1 MIKRTLTTLTL
12 GLLLSGCAS
21 NTNPTLHNSGFL
33 DDYSSL
39 KQSPY
44 DTGTHLYIAED
55 VDLSSYEYVMVKPVK
70 IMANNEQIK
79 AKRGLLK
86 EMSEYM
92 TQKVRTK
99 ISKNPNYT
107 LVTKPQPNTLKVEFA
122 LTAVSVAYSEREVY
136 EYIPVALVITEAS
149 RASGLSKK
157 DARVL
162 VELRVSDANTGKIL
176 GRAISSQKGEKVTL
190 KEDELTLE
198 VLKPALDRYA
208 QRINERLDQVKK
220 NNKK

>member
-1 MIKRTLTTLTL
+1 MIKKTLTTVAL

-21 NTNPTLHNSGFL
+21 STNPTPQNSGFL
-33 DDYSSL
+33 DDYSTL
-39 KQSPY
+39 KKSPH
-44 DTGTHLYIAED
+44 DPATLLYIASD
-55 VDLSSYEYVMVKPVK
+55 VDFSTYDHVMVEPVK

-79 AKRGLLK
+79 ANSGLLK

-99 ISKNPNYT
+99 IRQNPNYT
-107 LVTKPQPNTLKVEFA
+107 LVTKPQANTLKVEYA
-122 LTAVSVAYSEREVY
+122 LTAATVAHTDREVY

-149 RASGLSKK
+149 RASGMSKK

-162 VELRVSDANTGKIL
+162 VELRVSDANTGKIVS
-176 GRAISSQKGEKVTL
+176 RAISSQKGEKVTL
-190 KEDELTLE
+190 KEEELTLK

-220 NNKK
+220 SIRK